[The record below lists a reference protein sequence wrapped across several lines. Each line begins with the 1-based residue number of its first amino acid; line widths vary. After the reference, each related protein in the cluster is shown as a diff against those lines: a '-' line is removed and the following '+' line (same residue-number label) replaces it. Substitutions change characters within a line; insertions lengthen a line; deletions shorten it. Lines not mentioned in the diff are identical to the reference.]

1 MKLTCVVFALFTLSV
16 IVKGNV
22 LAAVAKPVMLGI
34 GTIFTV
40 MNQDVGDI
48 ESI

>member
-1 MKLTCVVFALFTLSV
+1 MKLTCVVFTLFTLSL

-22 LAAVAKPVMLGI
+22 LAAMAKPVMLGL

-40 MNQDVGDI
+40 MNHDVSDI
-48 ESI
+48 EPI